1 MTKPR
6 AQPLGA
12 SSDDALNDNTVADDV
27 RRERPAQH
35 SVSRDEKTPS
45 QTVNSTPGFT
55 PLPCSSLKLDRDF
68 RRVRNKGKPGRTALM
83 TLRWMPQRR
92 PEVQCGIVVSKKVGN
107 AVVRNKVR
115 RRLREIVR
123 RMDWPAMQAMIIVS
137 PEAAKASYA
146 DLVKAL
152 RVAATKSGL
161 R

>member
-6 AQPLGA
+6 EKPLGA
-12 SSDDALNDNTVADDV
+12 SPVDGPNQNTVQDT
-27 RRERPAQH
+27 
-35 SVSRDEKTPS
+35 VSRDASIPS

-68 RRVRNKGKPGRTALM
+68 RRVRQKGKPGRTALL